1 MALSKLNL
9 IVEAFFVTNPQ
20 SEKMNKKPEFMRK
33 NHYLGFLLTTHF
45 AKKIH
50 VGSGSFYQALFFLYN
65 NQTRLANKG
74 AERILKYSVS

>member
-50 VGSGSFYQALFFLYN
+50 VM
-65 NQTRLANKG
+65 
-74 AERILKYSVS
+74 LKQNIKCLRNSKKCAFVKKLSCL